1 MTQMQR
7 RKFLTTVAGGVA
19 TAPFIAK
26 SKTKTR
32 GDLPPIPQVAL
43 GNTGITTSR
52 MAQGT
57 GFKGTRRQSDQTRA
71 GFEDFVEL
79 MQHGYERGIRFFD
92 LADQYGSHY
101 YFREALRYLPRED
114 ITILTKMNYRFDDAD
129 PTALSPAQQRH
140 SARKAVDRF
149 RLELD
154 IDVLDVVLMHCV
166 VTPDWDSELAG
177 YIEVL
182 QDYKEKGVI
191 KALGMSAHDLRALNR
206 ATELDWVKIAF
217 TRINPFGT
225 AMDGTPEEVMPVQ
238 RKFKDRGAS
247 VVGMK
252 IFGAGKHVDQC
263 SECMKFAQNLGY
275 LDAMT
280 IGARSPKE
288 VDHNIR
294 LMNKYPE
301 A

>member
-7 RKFLTTVAGGVA
+7 RKFLTTVAGAAA

-26 SKTKTR
+26 AKAKTS
-32 GDLPPIPQVAL
+32 GDLPPIPEVIL

-101 YFREALRYLPRED
+101 YFREALRHLPRED

-129 PTALSPAQQRH
+129 TTALTPAQQRH
-140 SARKAVDRF
+140 SARKAIDRF

-154 IDVLDVVLMHCV
+154 IDILDVVLMHCV
-166 VTPDWDSELAG
+166 VTPEWDSELAG
-177 YIEVL
+177 YVEVL

-191 KALGMSAHDLRALNR
+191 KALGMSAHDLRALDR
-206 ATELDWVKIAF
+206 AAELDWVQIAF
-217 TRINPFGT
+217 KRINPFGT
-225 AMDGTPEEVMPVQ
+225 ALDGTP
-238 RKFKDRGAS
+238 
-247 VVGMK
+247 
-252 IFGAGKHVDQC
+252 
-263 SECMKFAQNLGY
+263 
-275 LDAMT
+275 
-280 IGARSPKE
+280 KE
-288 VDHNIR
+288 VI
-294 LMNKYPE
+294 PV
-301 A
+301 